1 MQTHTIIIDKQ
12 MKAVKRA
19 IKMDGGCRMPQGDI
33 TGEVIFGK
41 MESIPGAA
49 GGAGTLAGALQ

>member
-1 MQTHTIIIDKQ
+1 LQTHTIIIDKQ

-19 IKMDGGCRMPQGDI
+19 MSKDGGRRMPEGEI
-33 TGEVIFGK
+33 TGEVLFGK